1 MNSLRPILM
10 LLLTVATVTAKT
22 RVRIEGMRSMSS
34 NQALVLLGERL
45 EHVRASPASPS
56 RADDAAFLLRQALH
70 KEGYADAHVRW
81 RIAGSDS
88 VVLTVNEGGRLSLG
102 PVTVYG
108 VSPDEAKKLAKLY
121 ARPAGK
127 DRPLVAA
134 APPFREEDVAVG
146 LSYVQQELHAN
157 GYWAAQASLRDRQLD
172 AASGVVSVA
181 IDVVRGEVHPIGTPV
196 INSADGRGVKLTATA
211 VAPFVGKEASTANL
225 NAMRN
230 AVEQT
235 AVSRGYPDAVIRMGR
250 RLVDGRFIPEFSI
263 DLGTRVRLRNID
275 IEGLERTKPERIAK
289 RMQDME
295 GEWYDEAAMNKRLR
309 AMLATG
315 AFSAASV
322 ETEVVGERLV
332 DATLHFEEAR
342 AREVSI
348 AAGFGSY
355 QGMIT
360 RFTYTDRNLMG
371 NLWGLNA
378 GFEFGYRGVLGDVR
392 VTDPWLYGS
401 DVSATA
407 RAFALVYGRE
417 GYDSFE
423 SGLEGKVTW
432 EFGPH
437 YTLELLL
444 GNSVVNLSSDGLPS
458 SELGE
463 TVYGNPKLRVTQS
476 LDFRDNAVLPTKGW
490 HLENP
495 LEVGAAVGG
504 LSTSYLKAGLTGGW
518 YHKLNRDYHLGFG
531 GEWGV
536 LIPSGDSGDLPID
549 LRLFNGGARS
559 VRSFPERE
567 LGPTFDGYPTGGE
580 GMWNTNLELM
590 RNITDSV
597 KAVAFVDSGTLA
609 RNFEDIGSVS
619 IEMAAGIGIRLDLP
633 IGPVRLEYG
642 YNLTR
647 DPGEP
652 AGTIHFAIGYA
663 Y

>member
-1 MNSLRPILM
+1 
-10 LLLTVATVTAKT
+10 
-22 RVRIEGMRSMSS
+22 
-34 NQALVLLGERL
+34 
-45 EHVRASPASPS
+45 
-56 RADDAAFLLRQALH
+56 
-70 KEGYADAHVRW
+70 
-81 RIAGSDS
+81 
-88 VVLTVNEGGRLSLG
+88 
-102 PVTVYG
+102 
-108 VSPDEAKKLAKLY
+108 
-121 ARPAGK
+121 
-127 DRPLVAA
+127 
-134 APPFREEDVAVG
+134 
-146 LSYVQQELHAN
+146 
-157 GYWAAQASLRDRQLD
+157 
-172 AASGVVSVA
+172 
-181 IDVVRGEVHPIGTPV
+181 
-196 INSADGRGVKLTATA
+196 
-211 VAPFVGKEASTANL
+211 
-225 NAMRN
+225 
-230 AVEQT
+230 
-235 AVSRGYPDAVIRMGR
+235 
-250 RLVDGRFIPEFSI
+250 
-263 DLGTRVRLRNID
+263 
-275 IEGLERTKPERIAK
+275 
-289 RMQDME
+289 
-295 GEWYDEAAMNKRLR
+295 
-309 AMLATG
+309 
-315 AFSAASV
+315 
-322 ETEVVGERLV
+322 
-332 DATLHFEEAR
+332 
-342 AREVSI
+342 
-348 AAGFGSY
+348 
-355 QGMIT
+355 
-360 RFTYTDRNLMG
+360 
-371 NLWGLNA
+371 LNA
-378 GFEFGYRGVLGDVR
+378 GFEFGARGVLGDVR

-401 DVSATA
+401 DVSASA

-423 SGLEGKVTW
+423 SGLEGKLGW
-432 EFGPH
+432 EFGSH
-437 YTLELLL
+437 YAVELLL
-444 GNSVVNLSSDGLPS
+444 GNSVVNLSNDGLPS

-504 LSTSYLKAGLTGGW
+504 LSTTYLKAGLTGGW

-609 RNFEDIGSVS
+609 RNFEDIGSES

>member
-1 MNSLRPILM
+1 
-10 LLLTVATVTAKT
+10 
-22 RVRIEGMRSMSS
+22 
-34 NQALVLLGERL
+34 
-45 EHVRASPASPS
+45 
-56 RADDAAFLLRQALH
+56 
-70 KEGYADAHVRW
+70 
-81 RIAGSDS
+81 
-88 VVLTVNEGGRLSLG
+88 
-102 PVTVYG
+102 
-108 VSPDEAKKLAKLY
+108 
-121 ARPAGK
+121 
-127 DRPLVAA
+127 
-134 APPFREEDVAVG
+134 
-146 LSYVQQELHAN
+146 
-157 GYWAAQASLRDRQLD
+157 
-172 AASGVVSVA
+172 
-181 IDVVRGEVHPIGTPV
+181 
-196 INSADGRGVKLTATA
+196 
-211 VAPFVGKEASTANL
+211 
-225 NAMRN
+225 
-230 AVEQT
+230 
-235 AVSRGYPDAVIRMGR
+235 
-250 RLVDGRFIPEFSI
+250 
-263 DLGTRVRLRNID
+263 
-275 IEGLERTKPERIAK
+275 
-289 RMQDME
+289 
-295 GEWYDEAAMNKRLR
+295 
-309 AMLATG
+309 
-315 AFSAASV
+315 
-322 ETEVVGERLV
+322 
-332 DATLHFEEAR
+332 
-342 AREVSI
+342 
-348 AAGFGSY
+348 
-355 QGMIT
+355 
-360 RFTYTDRNLMG
+360 
-371 NLWGLNA
+371 
-378 GFEFGYRGVLGDVR
+378 
-392 VTDPWLYGS
+392 LYGS

-432 EFGPH
+432 EFGPN

-476 LDFRDNAVLPTKGW
+476 LDFRDNAVLPTNGW

-567 LGPTFDGYPTGGE
+567 LGPTFGGYPTGGE

-597 KAVAFVDSGTLA
+597 KAVAFVDTGTLA

-652 AGTIHFAIGYA
+652 TGTIHFAIGYA